1 MFIRRLFYN
10 PETGEVLH
18 SYMMQGDIKPLS
30 AAQEAAR
37 LGITDYAYFE
47 WTSPDSEIEQNFT
60 DSYGRVSVDVSG
72 EEPALV
78 FDFSQIQEP
87 EDETADMLAALDTLG
102 YEEATNG

>member
-30 AAQEAAR
+30 AVQEAAR
-37 LGITDYAYFE
+37 LGIEKWNVME
-47 WTSPDSEIEQNFT
+47 WTEPDAEIEQNFV

-78 FDFSQIQEP
+78 FDFSPLPEP
-87 EDETADMLAALDTLG
+87 EPSEYEQYYNAVSAALGVT
-102 YEEATNG
+102 E